1 MKIDEVRLLK
11 GFLKILGCLDR
22 IAYVVGAVLI
32 GICCVYILLAVIEI
46 TVIKPSNAEVYQR
59 VVVGLIQAGEG
70 LVMGVLTLLVV
81 RRMKKD
87 TSELQKNA

>member
-11 GFLKILGCLDR
+11 GFLKIVGCLDR